1 MLKAGLT
8 GGLATGKTYVAGLL
22 EKLGCYVI
30 HADRLGHEVLL
41 PGAEAYDD
49 VVAEFGS
56 GIVAADGTIDRQAL
70 GSVVFANPGRLEAL
84 NALVHPH
91 VFRRQNEF
99 FDTVARK
106 DAQAIVVSEAAIMIE
121 TGSYKRYDRLIL
133 TVCPPEVQI
142 RRFVEREG
150 ARDEEARERLAR
162 QMPLDDK
169 KKFADYII
177 DTSGT
182 KADTEQQVRQVYLQL
197 TKETR

>member
-56 GIVAADGTIDRQAL
+56 GIVAADGTIDRKAL
-70 GSVVFANPGRLEAL
+70 GSVVFSNPGRLEAL

-99 FDTVARK
+99 FDAVARK

>member
-22 EKLGCYVI
+22 GKLGCYVI

-70 GSVVFANPGRLEAL
+70 GSVVFSNPGRLEAL

-99 FDTVARK
+99 FDAVARK

-162 QMPLDDK
+162 QMSLDDK

-182 KADTEQQVRQVYLQL
+182 KADTEQQARQVYLQL

>member
-1 MLKAGLT
+1 MLKVGLT

>member
-1 MLKAGLT
+1 MLKVGLT
-8 GGLATGKTYVAGLL
+8 GGLATGKTHVAGLL
-22 EKLGCYVI
+22 GKLGCYVV

-41 PGAEAYDD
+41 PDGEAYDD

-56 GIVAADGTIDRQAL
+56 GIVAADGAIDRKAL
-70 GSVVFANPGRLEAL
+70 ASVVFSNPARLDAL
-84 NALVHPH
+84 NAIVHPH

-99 FDTVARK
+99 FDSVARK
-106 DAQAIVVSEAAIMIE
+106 DAHAIVVSEAAIMIE

-133 TVCPPEVQI
+133 TVCPAEVQI

-150 ARDEEARERLAR
+150 ARDQEARQRLAR
-162 QMPLDDK
+162 QMPLDEK

-182 KADTEQQVRQVYLQL
+182 KADTEQQVRRVYLQL
-197 TKETR
+197 KKESR